1 MEPIDLLRR
10 LADGNPHSGERLAR
24 AFGVSRAAVWKQ
36 MTKLKEWDIEV
47 HAVRG
52 SGYRLGRP
60 LDLLDA
66 DALLARS
73 EEHCVAPIER
83 IQVFT
88 ALESTNRRL
97 LDSAAPRP
105 GALSACLA
113 EYQTAGRGRHGRCWN
128 TPFGAGLCL
137 SVAWQFV
144 ETPPDLAAL
153 TLACGVAIRRALS
166 RAAGVDVA
174 LKWPNDLVWDDRKL
188 GGILVELSGEAHGG
202 CRVVIGVGLNVSM
215 PPELLA
221 SVCDWTRGAVDLAE
235 ASGLQVSRTVLA
247 ADAIAALG
255 DLLAGYSRSGF
266 APYHREWLAAD
277 YLGGKPIR
285 FGPGTLGI
293 ARGIDADGAL
303 RVETPEGVLKRVISG
318 DVSVRPAA

>member
-1 MEPIDLLRR
+1 MEPIDLVRR

-36 MTKLKEWDIEV
+36 MAKLKEWELEI

-52 SGYRLGRP
+52 SGYRLSRS
-60 LDLLDA
+60 LDLLDV
-66 DALLARS
+66 DALVARCAQ
-73 EEHCVAPIER
+73 HCAAPIER
-83 IQVFT
+83 IEVFP

-97 LDSAAPRP
+97 LGGPVPRP

-113 EYQTAGRGRHGRCWN
+113 EYQTAGRGRHGRRWHA
-128 TPFGAGLCL
+128 PFGAGLCL
-137 SVAWQFV
+137 SVAWQFA

-153 TLACGVAIRRALS
+153 TLAAGVAIRRAV
-166 RAAGVDVA
+166 RQTAGVDVA

-188 GGILVELSGEAHGG
+188 GGILVELSGEAQGG
-202 CRVVIGVGLNVSM
+202 CHVVIGLGLNVSM
-215 PPELLA
+215 PRELLA
-221 SVCDWTRGAVDLAE
+221 SVCDWTRGAADLAE
-235 ASGLQVSRTVLA
+235 ASGSEPSRTVLA
-247 ADAIAALG
+247 ADAVAALG
-255 DLLAGYSRSGF
+255 ELLASYSRSGF

-277 YLGGKPIR
+277 YLGGKSIR

-303 RVETPEGVLKRVISG
+303 RVETPEGALRRVISG
-318 DVSVRPAA
+318 DVSVRPAV